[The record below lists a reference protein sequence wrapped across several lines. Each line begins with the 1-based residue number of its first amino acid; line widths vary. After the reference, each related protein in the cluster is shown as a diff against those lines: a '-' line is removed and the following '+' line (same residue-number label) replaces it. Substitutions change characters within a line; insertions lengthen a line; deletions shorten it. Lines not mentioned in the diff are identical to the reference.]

1 MASIIERIDL
11 DYASNPM
18 GVLDCLAV
26 PSGPISL
33 TKIQFDALF
42 EEIDWRKEKVVPLQT
57 HKLDF
62 L

>member
-1 MASIIERIDL
+1 MDL
-11 DYASNPM
+11 GCASNLM

-26 PSGPISL
+26 PSGLISL

-42 EEIDWRKEKVVPLQT
+42 EEIDWQKEKVVPLQT

>member
-1 MASIIERIDL
+1 MDL
-11 DYASNPM
+11 GCASNLM

-33 TKIQFDALF
+33 TKTQFDALF
-42 EEIDWRKEKVVPLQT
+42 EGIDWQKEKVVPLQT

>member
-1 MASIIERIDL
+1 MATIIDRMDL
-11 DYASNPM
+11 GCASNLM

-33 TKIQFDALF
+33 TKTQFDALF
-42 EEIDWRKEKVVPLQT
+42 EEIDWQKEKVVPLQT
-57 HKLDF
+57 HRLDF